1 MAEQVVS
8 GAKAPLF
15 GGRKPL
21 FTQKELLRLTGPLL
35 VEQLLEVTV
44 GMADTMMV
52 SRCGEAAI
60 SGVSLVDMINQLII
74 VLFAALATGGAVVVS
89 QYLGA
94 KEQEK
99 ANASAGQLILLSAIL
114 GTVVAAVC
122 ILFARPMISAC
133 YGSIDADVMRYAET
147 YFLLSALSYPFIG
160 LYNAGAALFRAQ
172 GNSKVSMMSSLVMNV
187 VNIGGNAVLIY
198 GFRMGVMGAALAS
211 LVSRAIACFAVLY
224 LLQRPACPLRV
235 DGLQALAPQGRL
247 IRQILRVGIPAGIE
261 NGMFQI
267 GKLSV
272 SSLTSTLGTAAIAAN
287 AVANTTTTF
296 LNIPANAVG
305 MAALTVVGQC
315 LGAGEK
321 DQAVY
326 YSRRLMLFAYCGAWF
341 MNISAFLFANKFAL
355 GLFNLSPEAYA
366 MALEVMVWFNII
378 SLFIWPSSFTLPNIL
393 RAAGDA
399 RFTMTVSIVSMWAFR
414 VGFCYLC
421 VLAFHGGLL
430 SIWMGMFLDWVFRS
444 LCFFV
449 RFARGRWME
458 QSVI

>member
-1 MAEQVVS
+1 MSTTQ
-8 GAKAPLF
+8 KPIN
-15 GGRKPL
+15 PL
-21 FTQKELLRLTGPLL
+21 FTRQALVALLLPLIA
-35 VEQLLEVTV
+35 EQALSVTI
-44 GMADTMMV
+44 GLADTLMV
-52 SRCGEAAI
+52 SSVGEAAV
-60 SGVSLVDMINQLII
+60 SGVSLVDSFNTLMIQ
-74 VLFAALATGGAVVVS
+74 VMSALATGGAVVTS
-89 QYLGA
+89 QYIGHREPKNA
-94 KEQEK
+94 KAAAAQILFVL
-99 ANASAGQLILLSAIL
+99 ASFSL
-114 GTVVAAVC
+114 VVAAVVVVGRHA
-122 ILFARPMISAC
+122 ILRGIF
-133 YGSIDADVMRYAET
+133 GSIDADVMRYAET

-172 GNSKVSMMSSLVMNV
+172 GNSKISMLSSLVMNV
-187 VNIGGNAVLIY
+187 INIGGNAVLIY
-198 GFRMGVMGAALAS
+198 GFGMGVLGAALAS
-211 LVSRAIACFAVLY
+211 LVSRAVSCLVVLW

-235 DGLQALAPQGRL
+235 EGLKALAPNGSL
-247 IRQILRVGIPAGIE
+247 IRRILRVGIPAGIE

-287 AVANTTTTF
+287 AVANTASTF

-321 DQAVY
+321 EQAVY
-326 YSRRLMLFAYCGAWF
+326 YSRRLLLTAYCGAWV
-341 MNISAFLFANKFAL
+341 MNLSAFLFANRFVIS
-355 GLFNLSPEAYA
+355 LFNLSPEAQT
-366 MALEVMVWFNII
+366 MALQVMVWFNFV
-378 SLFIWPSSFTLPNIL
+378 SLFFWPSSFTLPNIL

-399 RFTMTVSIVSMWAFR
+399 RFTMAVSILSMWVFR
-414 VGFCYLC
+414 VGFCYVM
-421 VLAFHGGLL
+421 VLGFHGRLL